1 MYHIFIC
8 DDEKRELG
16 RLREKLEICLQK
28 QKKEYEIQEFSD
40 GNRLLE
46 ELKHQ
51 IPQIIF

>member
-28 QKKEYEIQEFSD
+28 QKKEYGYRSF
-40 GNRLLE
+40 
-46 ELKHQ
+46 
-51 IPQIIF
+51 